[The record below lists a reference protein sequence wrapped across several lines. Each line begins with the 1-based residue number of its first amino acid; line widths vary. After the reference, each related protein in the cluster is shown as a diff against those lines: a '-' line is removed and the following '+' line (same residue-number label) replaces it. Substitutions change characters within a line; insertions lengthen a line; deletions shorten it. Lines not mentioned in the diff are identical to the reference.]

1 MLKECLI
8 PIQFKKGEQIWLKGC
23 NLKIHHPTAKL
34 APQPYDPFPI
44 AKKLSPIT
52 YHMTLPLSMK
62 IHPIFYMDLLTQY
75 HETEAHG
82 PNYEQPTPD
91 IIDGEPEWEVEK
103 IIKSWLHG

>member
-1 MLKECLI
+1 MSQESVSPVWVSYRTLSRR
-8 PIQFKKGEQIWLKGC
+8 GE
-23 NLKIHHPTAKL
+23 NHNNPTAKL
-34 APQPYDPFPI
+34 APQHYDPFPI

-75 HETEAHG
+75 HKTEAHG

-103 IIKSWLHG
+103 IIKS